1 MLKETTEKRTEARPQ
16 PGEQDAAFTGVARH
30 PLARRW
36 LRRRLKDEVRSA
48 AQASGE
54 EREAHKAK
62 AAELR
67 GMLRPEPKR

>member
-36 LRRRLKDEVRSA
+36 LRRRLKQEIREA
-48 AQASGE
+48 AKATGE
-54 EREAHKAK
+54 ERERRKAT
-62 AAELR
+62 AAEIR
-67 GMLRPEPKR
+67 GLLRPEAK